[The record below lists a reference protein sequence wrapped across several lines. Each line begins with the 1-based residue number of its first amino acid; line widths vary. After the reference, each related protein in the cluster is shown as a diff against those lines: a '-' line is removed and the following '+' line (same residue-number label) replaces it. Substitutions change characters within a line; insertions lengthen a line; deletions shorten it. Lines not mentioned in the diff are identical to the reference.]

1 MSLRVAKS
9 RSIKGAGRKEP
20 KKGLEGRPGALTS
33 SGMAFAPPRTV
44 LLLRPDGM
52 GDLILFQPVL
62 AALQKGWPGAQIA
75 VLVRSHYCELGALL
89 FPDITWLGTVID
101 PFRQGPAEVEAEL
114 TVLKA
119 AVARLAPDLVVAT
132 TEQRTWLDSAIGA
145 MAGSARQVAFGTG
158 GEDAYFGPR
167 LRSLY
172 PEIPAEPFAEV
183 VAAGTDEAAWRRFAP
198 LAAYLLNGTD
208 PLLPPRFPVDPAWTT
223 GVRGL
228 LDSWGIAPS
237 GFVLCA
243 AAGYANVALKTW
255 PPDRFVAVL
264 RGLRAERGMA
274 AVVVGS
280 AAEADYL
287 RPIAAEAD
295 ARLWISDGTDW
306 ETLCA
311 LVAAS
316 RAVLGNDTGL
326 LHLAAALGRPVVGIY
341 GGGTWPRF
349 IPAGPGAVVVNPLPC
364 FGCGWDCAF
373 GDAPC
378 VKLVAA
384 ADVAMALAHVLDVEL
399 HGDCAVMPSHHIL
412 PETAALM
419 GQAAERYAGRGEQL
433 KQRERQFQETVRLAA
448 AKDGEI
454 QQLKRET
461 DTKDEEIASLK
472 AITLGMD
479 QEIASLKATTLG
491 MDQEIASL
499 KAITLGMDREIASLK
514 AAAELRGDEANVLRA
529 QAISIQAEADRRTGE
544 IEKLHRAAAEL
555 QRACDERLDLIK
567 RLDAEIKQLRA
578 SRGASA

>member
-1 MSLRVAKS
+1 
-9 RSIKGAGRKEP
+9 
-20 KKGLEGRPGALTS
+20 
-33 SGMAFAPPRTV
+33 MAFAPPRTV

-52 GDLILFQPVL
+52 GDVILFQPVL
-62 AALQKGWPGAQIA
+62 AALQVGWPGAKIA
-75 VLVRSHYCELGALL
+75 VLVRSHYCGLGALL
-89 FPDITWLGTVID
+89 FPGITWLGTVID

-119 AVARLAPDLVVAT
+119 AVERLAPDLVVAT
-132 TEQRTWLDSAIGA
+132 TEQRTWLDTAIGA

-158 GEDAYFGPR
+158 GEDAYFGPL

-172 PEIPAEPFAEV
+172 PEIPAQPFAEV
-183 VAAGTDEAAWRRFAP
+183 VAAGTDEAAWRRSTP
-198 LAAYLLNGTD
+198 LANYLLNRNE
-208 PLLPPRFPVDPAWTT
+208 PLLAPKFTTALAWTE
-223 GVRGL
+223 RARPL
-228 LDSWGIAPS
+228 LDSWGIAP
-237 GFVLCA
+237 GAFVLCT
-243 AAGYANVALKTW
+243 AAGFANVALKTW

-274 AVVVGS
+274 AVLVGS

-287 RPIAAEAD
+287 RPIAAAAD

-399 HGDCAVMPSHHIL
+399 HGDCAVMDSHHIL

-419 GQAAERYAGRGEQL
+419 GQAAERYAGRGEEL

-454 QQLKRET
+454 RQLKRET
-461 DTKDEEIASLK
+461 DTKDR
-472 AITLGMD
+472 
-479 QEIASLKATTLG
+479 
-491 MDQEIASL
+491 EIASL
-499 KAITLGMDREIASLK
+499 KAITLGMDREILALK

-529 QAISIQAEADRRTGE
+529 QAISIQEEADRRTGE

-555 QRACDERLDLIK
+555 QRACDERLELIK
-567 RLDAEIKQLRA
+567 RLDAEVKQLHA

>member
-1 MSLRVAKS
+1 
-9 RSIKGAGRKEP
+9 
-20 KKGLEGRPGALTS
+20 
-33 SGMAFAPPRTV
+33 MAFEPPRTV

-52 GDLILFQPVL
+52 GDLVLFQPVL
-62 AALQKGWPGAQIA
+62 AALEKGWPGAKIA
-75 VLVRSHYCELGALL
+75 VLVRSQYCELAALL
-89 FPDITWLGTVID
+89 FPGITWLGTVID

-114 TVLKA
+114 TVLKS
-119 AVARLAPDLVVAT
+119 AVVQLAPDLVVAT
-132 TEQRTWLDSAIGA
+132 TEKRTWLDTAVGA
-145 MAGSARQVAFGTG
+145 MVGSARQVVFGTG
-158 GEDAYFGPR
+158 GEDAYFGPL

-172 PEIPAEPFAEV
+172 PEISAQPLAEV
-183 VAAGTDEAAWRRFAP
+183 VAAGTDEAAWRRFTP
-198 LAAYLLNGTD
+198 LANYLLNRTE
-208 PLLPPRFPVDPAWTT
+208 PLLAPQFAPDPAWTE
-223 GVRGL
+223 RAQRL
-228 LDSWGIAPS
+228 LDPWGIVPGA
-237 GFVLCA
+237 FVLCA
-243 AAGYANVALKTW
+243 AAGFANVALKTW
-255 PPDRFVAVL
+255 PRDRFVTVL
-264 RGLRAERGMA
+264 RGLRSERGMA
-274 AVVVGS
+274 AVLVGS

-287 RPIAAEAD
+287 RPIAAEAN
-295 ARLWISDGTDW
+295 ARLWISDGADE

-384 ADVAMALAHVLDVEL
+384 ADVAMALGHVLDVEL
-399 HGDCAVMPSHHIL
+399 HGDCAVMESHHIL

-433 KQRERQFQETVRLAA
+433 NQRERQFQETVRLAV

-454 QQLKRET
+454 RQLKNET
-461 DTKDEEIASLK
+461 DTKDQQIASLKATTLGMDQEIESLK

-479 QEIASLKATTLG
+479 QEIASLKAITLE
-491 MDQEIASL
+491 MDQ
-499 KAITLGMDREIASLK
+499 EIASLK

-529 QAISIQAEADRRTGE
+529 QAISIQEEADRRTGE
-544 IEKLHRAAAEL
+544 IEKLHRAGAEL
-555 QRACDERLDLIK
+555 QRVCAELKQACDERLELIQ
-567 RLDAEIKQLRA
+567 RLDAEVKQLRA
-578 SRGASA
+578 SRRASA

>member
-1 MSLRVAKS
+1 MSMPVAKS
-9 RSIKGAGRKEP
+9 RIIKGEGRKEP

-52 GDLILFQPVL
+52 GDVILFQPVL

-75 VLVRSHYCELGALL
+75 VLVRSHYCELGAIL
-89 FPDITWLGTVID
+89 FPGITWLGTVID

-114 TVLKA
+114 AVLKTV
-119 AVARLAPDLVVAT
+119 VARLAPDLVVAT
-132 TEQRTWLDSAIGA
+132 TEQRTWLDTAIGA
-145 MAGSARQVAFGTG
+145 MAGTARQVAFGTG
-158 GEDAYFGPR
+158 GEDAYFGPL

-172 PEIPAEPFAEV
+172 PEIPAQPFAEV
-183 VAAGTDEAAWRRFAP
+183 VAAGTEEAAWQRFAP
-198 LAAYLLNGTD
+198 LANTLLNRTD
-208 PLLPPRFPVDPAWTT
+208 PLLPPRFAADPAWTELAH
-223 GVRGL
+223 GL
-228 LDSWGIAPS
+228 LDRWGIAP
-237 GFVLCA
+237 GAFVLCA
-243 AAGYANVALKTW
+243 AAGFANVALKTW

-264 RGLRAERGMA
+264 RGLRADRGMA

-280 AAEADYL
+280 AAEAEYL

-326 LHLAAALGRPVVGIY
+326 LHLAAALGRPVVGVY

-378 VKLVAA
+378 VKLVAT

-399 HGDCAVMPSHHIL
+399 HGDCAVMASHHIL

-419 GQAAERYAGRGEQL
+419 GQAAERYAGRGEEL

-454 QQLKRET
+454 RQLKRET
-461 DTKDEEIASLK
+461 DAKD
-472 AITLGMD
+472 D
-479 QEIASLKATTLG
+479 
-491 MDQEIASL
+491 EIASL
-499 KAITLGMDREIASLK
+499 KAITLGMDREIASLKAITLGMDREIAALK

-529 QAISIQAEADRRTGE
+529 QAISIQEEADRRTGE
-544 IEKLHRAAAEL
+544 IEKLHRGAAEL
-555 QRACDERLDLIK
+555 QRVCSELKQACDERLELII
-567 RLDAEIKQLRA
+567 RLDAEVKKLRGT
-578 SRGASA
+578 REPSA